1 MTLTRRQRT
10 GYSFVLE
17 SLRAG
22 VVGGEL
28 HDPSLPMPVQ
38 FITNS
43 MAFFDDFTPIDLRDR
58 MTLARLALYLR
69 AVLRADAGD
78 FGPLIVVGW
87 QPRRC
92 DYCKIDVPKGECP
105 KCEDPYDI
113 SESPVLSTTRI
124 RPLWESAP
132 PTRARAR

>member
-78 FGPLIVVGW
+78 CGMVACPVCGFVGDGSHERGDPCGLCW
-87 QPRRC
+87 QRQICPIPRMTW
-92 DYCKIDVPKGECP
+92 G
-105 KCEDPYDI
+105 
-113 SESPVLSTTRI
+113 ST

-132 PTRARAR
+132 KTRARAR